1 MNSAGAKKRLAV
13 FLYIRV
19 IKIIRENAMIKSCFC
34 NCVREYFVVYYTRLK
49 AEKSAR
55 FAFLHAKKRLSKPI
69 CSAKRIKGNKKDKI
83 NP

>member
-1 MNSAGAKKRLAV
+1 MNAAGVKKRFAV
-13 FLYIRV
+13 FLYICV
-19 IKIIRENAMIKSCFC
+19 IKMIRENAMIKSCFC
-34 NCVREYFVVYYTRLK
+34 NCIREYFVVYYARLK

-55 FAFLHAKKRLSKPI
+55 FAFFACKKRLSKQV